1 MKSVSQ
7 SKSKVLL
14 LRLALLVNP
23 KSPIFFLSVS
33 FRLFYS
39 GCSVSPTTTA
49 KHLLVSTLASLSLP
63 VLMFVIACV
72 VQDISTTTEALR
84 AFIFLAALASV
95 LFVSYWLSGEVQL
108 RRENASVKTGLW
120 CSALFSG
127 LITLVFSCYTIYS
140 GMNSIQ
146 IVLGASIVFLLFWLI
161 HFTGSL
167 MQYVRM
173 TDDA

>member
-1 MKSVSQ
+1 
-7 SKSKVLL
+7 
-14 LRLALLVNP
+14 
-23 KSPIFFLSVS
+23 
-33 FRLFYS
+33 
-39 GCSVSPTTTA
+39 
-49 KHLLVSTLASLSLP
+49 
-63 VLMFVIACV
+63 MFVIACV

-84 AFIFLAALASV
+84 AFIFLAALATV

-146 IVLGASIVFLLFWLI
+146 VVLSASIVFLLFWLV